1 MFDARLVAAAHGHVH
16 QVEVVTDLFR
26 ARYEAVTTVGEAF
39 ANTVLGIGV
48 AEACDGEIVGFDDEV
63 WRVPADG
70 VPVVAPVDLGLP
82 FVIVA
87 TGATGATGA
96 VPLSVPLDAGMTMPE
111 IAVAVSSIL
120 SDAGIDDAHHV
131 AAIRLDGH
139 FTGVLLRSEHRQE
152 PPYDPL
158 PEVLAHEVRF
168 AFDHWAGTLV
178 GFRFPDIEDGIIIP
192 GLHLHGVSDDRR
204 SGGHCHEA
212 TTRAVTMS
220 VWLDDYDVDIPHD
233 ALAAALTSVPEG

>member
-26 ARYEAVTTVGEAF
+26 AQYESVTTVGEAF
-39 ANTVLGIGV
+39 AGTVLGIGV
-48 AEACDGEIVGFDDEV
+48 AEACDGEIVGFDDVV

-70 VPVVAPVDLGLP
+70 VPVPAPADLGLP

-87 TGATGATGA
+87 TGATGAA
-96 VPLSVPLDAGMTMPE
+96 PLSVPLDAGMTMRE
-111 IAVAVSSIL
+111 IADMVSSIL
-120 SDAGIDDAHHV
+120 AEAGIGDAHHV
-131 AAIRLDGH
+131 AAIRLDGR
-139 FTGVLLRSEHRQE
+139 FTDVLLRSEHRQE
-152 PPYDPL
+152 PPYDAL

-178 GFRFPDIEDGIIIP
+178 GFRFPDIDDGLIIP

-204 SGGHCHEA
+204 SGGHCHEM
-212 TTRAVTMS
+212 TTDTVTMS
-220 VWLDDYDVDIPHD
+220 VWLDDYDVEIPHD
-233 ALAAALTSVPEG
+233 ALAAALTSIPEG